1 MFRSLTSK
9 YQTLLA
15 KATEEIQKLRLE
27 KFQMD
32 KDHNNLLKTNVE
44 LAEELQK
51 LYSEQ
56 KKWRIVEQSMLN
68 ANEEFAAE
76 VEKLYDREND
86 LLQEKEEAAVN
97 LKAREE
103 EVETLKLTILDMKQK
118 TLQQESV
125 NKKMFSQ
132 NLTLT
137 TQLVEIFFYLKY
149 FNS

>member
-1 MFRSLTSK
+1 M
-9 YQTLLA
+9 A

-32 KDHNNLLKTNVE
+32 KDHNNLLRTNVE

-103 EVETLKLTILDMKQK
+103 EVENLKLTILDMKQK
-118 TLQQESV
+118 TSQQESV

-137 TQLVEIFFYLKY
+137 TQLVEIFFLPKI
-149 FNS
+149 F

>member
-76 VEKLYDREND
+76 VEKLYDKEND

-118 TLQQESV
+118 TSQQESV

>member
-76 VEKLYDREND
+76 VEKLYDKEND

-137 TQLVEIFFYLKY
+137 TQLVEIFFT
-149 FNS
+149 

>member
-1 MFRSLTSK
+1 M
-9 YQTLLA
+9 
-15 KATEEIQKLRLE
+15 RLE

-32 KDHNNLLKTNVE
+32 KDHNNLLNTNVE

-103 EVETLKLTILDMKQK
+103 EVENLKLTMLDMKQK
-118 TLQQESV
+118 ISQQESV

>member
-103 EVETLKLTILDMKQK
+103 EVENLKLTILDMKQK
-118 TLQQESV
+118 TSQQESV

-137 TQLVEIFFYLKY
+137 TQLVEIFFT
-149 FNS
+149 

>member
-1 MFRSLTSK
+1 
-9 YQTLLA
+9 
-15 KATEEIQKLRLE
+15 
-27 KFQMD
+27 MD

-103 EVETLKLTILDMKQK
+103 EVENLKLTILDMKQK
-118 TLQQESV
+118 TSQQESV

-137 TQLVEIFFYLKY
+137 TQLVEIFFLPKI
-149 FNS
+149 F

>member
-1 MFRSLTSK
+1 
-9 YQTLLA
+9 
-15 KATEEIQKLRLE
+15 
-27 KFQMD
+27 MD

-44 LAEELQK
+44 LAEDLQK

-56 KKWRIVEQSMLN
+56 KKWRIEEQSMLN

-103 EVETLKLTILDMKQK
+103 EVENLKLTILDMKQK
-118 TLQQESV
+118 TSQQESV

-137 TQLVEIFFYLKY
+137 TQLVEIFFTYYILIPDSGKA
-149 FNS
+149 SEAGK